1 MRRRAARDC
10 VCAAAALLILCSQA
24 ALLEGRAS
32 SPAASAPS
40 SGLSAAIEA
49 FEHSD
54 LPSAERLTQAFL
66 KAHPQSA
73 AAWNLKG
80 LINDREKHF
89 SSGERDFE
97 TALRLAPSASIYTNL
112 GNHYV
117 ITNEPQRAQQAFLQ
131 ALRLNPHYFSARF
144 NLLNLVLSAP
154 ACAQSPSNVQ
164 RHYYLGLAEEQQK
177 QPARALREFRTAAR
191 LNPPSAS
198 LHNLLGLAFEQAGDW
213 EAAEGE
219 FRRAIAAHR
228 VTEINPVS
236 SIDNG
241 EA

>member
-1 MRRRAARDC
+1 MQRRAARHGIC
-10 VCAAAALLILCSQA
+10 VAAAVFILSSPAALLK
-24 ALLEGRAS
+24 GRAP
-32 SPAASAPS
+32 SPSASAPS

-54 LPSAERLTQAFL
+54 LASAERLTQAFL

-80 LINDREKHF
+80 LIDDREKHF

-117 ITNEPQRAQQAFLQ
+117 IMNEPQRAQQAFLQ
-131 ALRLNPHYFSARF
+131 ALRLNPRHFSARF

-154 ACAQSPSNVQ
+154 ACAQPPSNVQ
-164 RHYYLGLAEEQQK
+164 HHYYLGLAEEQQK
-177 QPARALREFRTAAR
+177 QPVRALREFRTAAR
-191 LNPPSAS
+191 LNPPLAS
-198 LHNLLGLAFEQAGDW
+198 LHNLLGLAFMQAGDW

-219 FRRAIAAHR
+219 FRRAIAAGD
-228 VTEINPVS
+228 VTEIDPVS